1 MQPLV
6 TIVTNYHNRA
16 GFLKE
21 TLRSLQLQTMTDWEA
36 ILWNDGSTDNSEE
49 IAREIAGTDSRF
61 RFFGGERIG
70 QGRENAKQ
78 FLREHPEIAKK
89 IEAKV
94 LAHHGVKRD
103 LGTPGVAVV
112 TGVAVPKPG
121 QPDKKR

>member
-1 MQPLV
+1 MAPPFREVEFDIMYGEGVSREGDLV
-6 TIVTNYHNRA
+6 D
-16 GFLKE
+16 L
-21 TLRSLQLQTMTDWEA
+21 
-36 ILWNDGSTDNSEE
+36 GSECNVVEKSGAWFAYE
-49 IAREIAGTDSRF
+49 
-61 RFFGGERIG
+61 GERIG
-70 QGRENAKQ
+70 QGRENAKL